1 MIDKIGKI
9 VLLTKFPRVFK
20 SFYMA
25 SDPES
30 PKYVL
35 GCDVEVPGVGEI
47 IGSGVRV
54 HTLAELSERI
64 DEQGLNPKHYQE
76 YLDLR
81 RYGHAP
87 TSGMG
92 LGIDR
97 VLCWL
102 LDVDNIRDIV
112 TWPRVP
118 GKVEP

>member
-1 MIDKIGKI
+1 
-9 VLLTKFPRVFK
+9 
-20 SFYMA
+20 
-25 SDPES
+25 
-30 PKYVL
+30 
-35 GCDVEVPGVGEI
+35 
-47 IGSGVRV
+47 VRV